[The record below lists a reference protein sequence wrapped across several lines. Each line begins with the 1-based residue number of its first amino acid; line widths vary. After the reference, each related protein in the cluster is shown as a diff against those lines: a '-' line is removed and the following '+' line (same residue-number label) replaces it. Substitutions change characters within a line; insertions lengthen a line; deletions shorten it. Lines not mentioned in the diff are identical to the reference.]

1 MNSNINNLKSIAKMN
16 KSTKDYI
23 LRKNLLRYVKMK
35 YIQLIISYLQTG
47 NKENV
52 IEKLNNTYCST
63 LELFIE
69 ILYNFK
75 ELLLNLK
82 RKDETLYND
91 LMQINDLDDFL
102 DKLIYYYSFFN
113 EFRNII
119 ELPLC
124 LKLYILIKTYEDLY
138 SQNALKEHFEKLFLD
153 EELNNV
159 KDDDNLIN
167 LDDEETLLLSS
178 KFSKNI
184 YKFLEKI
191 IVKIEIKVNEEEED
205 IVSEMTEKISENIIK
220 ENDKN
225 NNRNKRHNTKKITNK
240 NNLNTSNNNSED
252 DDSESEDESENDFK
266 NKKNQ
271 ILFFVRPYL
280 SFSLS
285 EYSKNIFFENVN
297 RENATSKFVEL
308 ISFADYCLFEMIVNL
323 HTIGKN
329 KFKKWMADIDYK
341 YIEIINYIIIMINNI
356 LIIKHYYSSPDLP
369 PEDYDVV
376 DSSKFHY
383 LFLDNI
389 IITIIQTILLIF
401 SLVLWFYF
409 KFANLYQLNLMN
421 VYNRNFIFRRK
432 GEKSKISPRIVEIF
446 AESEEVSTLSV
457 LNDIN
462 NDIKITQ
469 WLYVSIIETLL
480 TNREINMLIFTVIF
494 NLCYFIT
501 LRHYV

>member
-1 MNSNINNLKSIAKMN
+1 
-16 KSTKDYI
+16 
-23 LRKNLLRYVKMK
+23 
-35 YIQLIISYLQTG
+35 
-47 NKENV
+47 
-52 IEKLNNTYCST
+52 
-63 LELFIE
+63 
-69 ILYNFK
+69 
-75 ELLLNLK
+75 
-82 RKDETLYND
+82 
-91 LMQINDLDDFL
+91 
-102 DKLIYYYSFFN
+102 
-113 EFRNII
+113 
-119 ELPLC
+119 
-124 LKLYILIKTYEDLY
+124 
-138 SQNALKEHFEKLFLD
+138 
-153 EELNNV
+153 
-159 KDDDNLIN
+159 
-167 LDDEETLLLSS
+167 
-178 KFSKNI
+178 
-184 YKFLEKI
+184 
-191 IVKIEIKVNEEEED
+191 
-205 IVSEMTEKISENIIK
+205 
-220 ENDKN
+220 
-225 NNRNKRHNTKKITNK
+225 
-240 NNLNTSNNNSED
+240 
-252 DDSESEDESENDFK
+252 
-266 NKKNQ
+266 
-271 ILFFVRPYL
+271 
-280 SFSLS
+280 
-285 EYSKNIFFENVN
+285 
-297 RENATSKFVEL
+297 
-308 ISFADYCLFEMIVNL
+308 MIVNL